1 MIKHPIIFFSH
12 SLFFLRSLLL
22 WALLLWALLI
32 GLPFFSC
39 IAHANEEP
47 VIVDQS
53 NWKNYIHL
61 LIEPLAKK
69 VSQGEITLV
78 IDKKNP
84 VPRIYHFEMEKKEFN
99 RVDDSASS
107 NGSIEIENHSTML
120 SSAELLSES
129 GAFIGDPFTT
139 PLPFPIQDIESEDDQ
154 RLKGLKIFWNVQSI
168 MPSGKGFLGE
178 YLFENSKGAQN
189 LASSSQRLGGRLAL
203 GWNRSFNPVQ
213 NDVKGNEVRP
223 GENEGKSFEMLDY
236 SFLKFLSPSAIHG
249 LTYLSALASDKSSVS
264 DQFMI
269 YSPLLSTCR
278 KILWENRGDHFLASQ
293 LSFEDL
299 LFFSESPSRV
309 WYEYVGR
316 KKIFVPRIKVVE
328 ENWDGVSAL
337 LETLSKTRPES
348 ASLPTGVRPLIQKYP
363 PRPNSSGQYV
373 SPISVG
379 SEDVDVLRAVSKTPL
394 TESGYSYYFI
404 GRNTSLPYYK
414 IRYDYNGIPQHVLI
428 ASWYRAT
435 HGNSIQKIGSPP
447 EQLLGIPVLT
457 RLESYSIQDEYH
469 SNVVLTGFVPGIT
482 TEHISALHE
491 ELCRE

>member
-1 MIKHPIIFFSH
+1 VVYVCALMIKHSVILFSH
-12 SLFFLRSLLL
+12 ILFFLISILLGPPL
-22 WALLLWALLI
+22 FNCMAY
-32 GLPFFSC
+32 
-39 IAHANEEP
+39 ANEEP
-47 VIVDQS
+47 VIIDQS
-53 NWKNYIHL
+53 TWKSYIHS
-61 LIEPLAKK
+61 LIEPIAKK
-69 VSQGEITLV
+69 ISQGEIALV
-78 IDKKNP
+78 VDKKNP

-99 RVDDSASS
+99 RVDDSSSS
-107 NGSIEIENHSTML
+107 NINNGIDTPSSEI
-120 SSAELLSES
+120 SSDELLSES
-129 GAFIGDPFTT
+129 GAFIGDPFST
-139 PLPFPIQDIESEDDQ
+139 PLPFTMQDIESEEDQ

-189 LASSSQRLGGRLAL
+189 STSSSQRLGGRLAL
-203 GWNRSFNPVQ
+203 GWNRSFNAIENNAPEAKVEK
-213 NDVKGNEVRP
+213 VGNKS
-223 GENEGKSFEMLDY
+223 KSFEMLDY

-249 LTYLSALASDKSSVS
+249 LTYLSALASDTSSVS

-316 KKIFVPRIKVVE
+316 KKILVPRIKVVE
-328 ENWDGVSAL
+328 ENWDGVSSL

-348 ASLPTGVRPLIQKYP
+348 VSLPMGVRPLIHKYAP
-363 PRPNSSGQYV
+363 VPNSSGQYI

-379 SEDVDVLRAVSKTPL
+379 YEEVDILRAVSKTPL

-414 IRYDYNGIPQHVLI
+414 IRYDFNGTPRHILI

-435 HGNSIQKIGSPP
+435 HGNSLKKIGSPP
-447 EQLLGIPVLT
+447 EQLLGIPVLA
-457 RLESYSIQDEYH
+457 RLESYSFHEENH
-469 SNVVLTGFVPGIT
+469 SNIVLTGFVPGIT